1 MRSPGGRRA
10 LRANRLMFDWLRGGS
25 PMIDN
30 LTMMR
35 GREAFGGERK
45 TPAHLSNAQ
54 PG

>member
-1 MRSPGGRRA
+1 
-10 LRANRLMFDWLRGGS
+10 MFDWLRGGS

-45 TPAHLSNAQ
+45 TLAHLSSA
-54 PG
+54 